1 MTKKIT
7 TIISGSDPNN
17 FWMLE
22 NLCKNLNKLKLNDK
36 VDINIIDIDLK
47 LDQKKKFL
55 NLLIQ

>member
-1 MTKKIT
+1 MNKKIT

-22 NLCKNLNKLKLNDK
+22 NLCKNLNKLKLNEK

-47 LDQKKKFL
+47 LNQKKKNF
-55 NLLIQ
+55 